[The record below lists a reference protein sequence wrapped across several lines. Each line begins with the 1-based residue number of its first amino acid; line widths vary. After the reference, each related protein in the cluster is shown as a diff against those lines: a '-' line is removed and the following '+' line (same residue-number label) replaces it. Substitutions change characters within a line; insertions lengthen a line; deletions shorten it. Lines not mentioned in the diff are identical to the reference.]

1 MDAEARLVTGWI
13 AGMLAIFVLLLALDL
28 LGVPWSR
35 TVLLP
40 LLAALAV
47 LGWRRGRKAP
57 KSPWQPPGW
66 GDAVAAAAFLV
77 FLVCTVLLWNLHP
90 DFIYHWGI
98 KGEKLH
104 LAEGL
109 DFDFLASP
117 WNVHVH
123 PDYPNLVPV
132 LFAATAALLGGF
144 HEVPMALWS
153 ALFYAAT
160 VLMGR
165 QLLRRTAATDL
176 ARQGG
181 LAVLALMLTMFGV
194 GYQTA
199 GGADWLMTLT
209 VMAAAVFFTARP
221 SASQD
226 LPVGLLAA
234 FAAAAKI
241 EGVPLA
247 VCLIAVHLTRRWRHG
262 KEGEGPTMTR
272 GSRPGLHADAPSGA
286 ETPLPG
292 RGGGV
297 LGREVA
303 PSPVAGEGRGEGFW
317 EAVARTA
324 LPAALVVGVWAWQVI
339 SYGLFQ
345 PGNTGAFDWGRASV
359 VFPELWRSLLS
370 VNWHGLTFCLAALPV
385 LLAAR
390 RTRAIAAVVCLQLT
404 FYVYVYLSAS
414 VDPRQYVITSA
425 ARLFFHLVP
434 AVMVLAI
441 AAADRWSVRVLSPA
455 EALDG

>member
-1 MDAEARLVTGWI
+1 MTPMDAEARLVTGWI

-199 GGADWLMTLT
+199 AGADWLMTLT

-226 LPVGLLAA
+226 LPVGLLAG
-234 FAAAAKI
+234 FSAAAKI

-247 VCLIAVHLTRRWRHG
+247 VCLIAVHLIRRWRHRH
-262 KEGEGPTMTR
+262 GEAAFP
-272 GSRPGLHADAPSGA
+272 
-286 ETPLPG
+286 
-292 RGGGV
+292 GGGSQPRRGRQRV
-297 LGREVA
+297 ARGASPGWREVA
-303 PSPVAGEGRGEGFW
+303 KVL
-317 EAVARTA
+317 ARTA